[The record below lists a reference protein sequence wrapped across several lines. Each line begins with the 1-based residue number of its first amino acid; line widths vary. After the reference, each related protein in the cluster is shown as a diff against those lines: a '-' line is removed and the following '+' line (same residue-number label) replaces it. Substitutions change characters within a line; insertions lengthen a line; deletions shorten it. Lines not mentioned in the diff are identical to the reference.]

1 MRSAVVAKSLTDLTR
16 RRARTAFAVASL
28 SLAVA
33 RRGVFAVEPMMD
45 DVMQEEVASTRLA
58 DLTVETR
65 PLPLDRANLAG
76 LERIPNVAAVEPRS
90 VFATRVYAGERR
102 EDALLVGIDD
112 YKRQQVNVVHVV
124 SGTAPRGAGTVLGAC
139 RAAR

>member
-33 RRGVFAVEPMMD
+33 SLGVFAVEPMMD

-65 PLPLDRANLAG
+65 PPLDWPTWRASSAFRTSPWL
-76 LERIPNVAAVEPRS
+76 S
-90 VFATRVYAGERR
+90 
-102 EDALLVGIDD
+102 
-112 YKRQQVNVVHVV
+112 
-124 SGTAPRGAGTVLGAC
+124 
-139 RAAR
+139 RAACLRRASTRASAARTRYWSGSTTTSVSR